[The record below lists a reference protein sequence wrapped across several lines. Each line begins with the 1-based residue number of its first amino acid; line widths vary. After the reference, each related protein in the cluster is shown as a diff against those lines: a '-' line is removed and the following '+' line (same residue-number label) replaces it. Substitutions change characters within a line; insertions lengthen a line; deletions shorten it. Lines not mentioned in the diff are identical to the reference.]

1 MNRVEYMKELEALLA
16 DIPADEREDAINYYN
31 DYFDEGGEENEEATI
46 EALGDVHKLA
56 ASIKLANKEDYVSDG
71 EFTETGYHD
80 LNEEG
85 SRKMDDYG
93 EVAVTERRH
102 RNSGFTPA
110 TLIIIA
116 LLAICALPILGPIL
130 LGILGVLIG
139 IIATVAGVLIAI
151 FAIGVAGIVAGV
163 LTLLAGISGIITYP
177 MGAVF
182 TIGAAFLSISI
193 GMLIIVAMVKLIKFI
208 IPPII
213 RAIVAAVKLPVKW
226 LRRLGDWVTAK
237 REERQ

>member
-1 MNRVEYMKELEALLA
+1 M
-16 DIPADEREDAINYYN
+16 
-31 DYFDEGGEENEEATI
+31 
-46 EALGDVHKLA
+46 
-56 ASIKLANKEDYVSDG
+56 
-71 EFTETGYHD
+71 
-80 LNEEG
+80 
-85 SRKMDDYG
+85 
-93 EVAVTERRH
+93 
-102 RNSGFTPA
+102 
-110 TLIIIA
+110 
-116 LLAICALPILGPIL
+116 
-130 LGILGVLIG
+130 
-139 IIATVAGVLIAI
+139 LIAI
-151 FAIGVAGIVAGV
+151 FVIGVAGIVAGV

-182 TIGAAFLSISI
+182 TIGAALLSISI

>member
-31 DYFDEGGEENEEATI
+31 DYFDEGGAENEEETI

-56 ASIKLANKEDYVSDG
+56 DSIKLANKEDYVSEG

-80 LNEEG
+80 LNEENLK
-85 SRKMDDYG
+85 KMDDYG
-93 EVAVTERRH
+93 EVAVTGRKS
-102 RNSGFTPA
+102 SGFTPA

-116 LLAICALPILGPIL
+116 LLAICALPILGPVI
-130 LGILGVLIG
+130 LGILGVLFG
-139 IIATVAGVLIAI
+139 IVAAIAGVLVAI
-151 FAIGVAGIVAGV
+151 FAIGIAGIVAGV
-163 LTLLAGISGIITYP
+163 LVLLAGISGIISYP

-193 GMLIIVAMVKLIKFI
+193 GMLILVAMVNLFKVI

-213 RAIVAAVKLPVKW
+213 RAVVAAVKLPVKW
-226 LRRLGDWVTAK
+226 LRSLSDWVAAK
-237 REERQ
+237 RG